1 MVRLAGMTVN
11 ANKPERWKA
20 DIAQSVALYNTWF
33 MRFAPEAY
41 RTERVK
47 ATKAVE
53 SALQATDNLRNIEP
67 ALLRRRPVVLKML
80 RMATAPPIARD
91 RLSGLAN
98 VSKSLIKTMEDK
110 ERIPRRGGAR
120 LDEQLRDMSRIIAR
134 LADKDIFPWLDDG
147 REPTEVE
154 IYRAATIVA
163 DRQCGAATDP
173 IVRNAQEQRQ
183 LTMIGQW
190 LEARGYKRIGTGTGI
205 TYQTMPAG
213 TFTFHLNV
221 PGTLENGNAVNI
233 TVDAAIK
240 SPESPQDALPI
251 LIEAKSAGDFTNTN
265 KRRKEEATKIAQLR
279 RRHGREVMFVLF
291 LCGYF
296 DGSYLG
302 YEAAEGID
310 WIWEHRIDDMAE
322 LGL

>member
-1 MVRLAGMTVN
+1 MTVN

-20 DIAQSVALYNTWF
+20 DIARSVDQYNTWF
-33 MRFAPEAY
+33 MQFAPEAY
-41 RTERVK
+41 RTERIT
-47 ATKAVE
+47 ATEAVE
-53 SALQATDNLRNIEP
+53 TALQATNHLRNIEP
-67 ALLRRRPVVLKML
+67 TLLRQSPLALRML

-91 RLSGLAN
+91 RLSGLAT
-98 VSKSLIKTMEDK
+98 VSKSLIKTME
-110 ERIPRRGGAR
+110 EEGRIPRRGGAR
-120 LDEQLRDMSRIIAR
+120 LDEQLERMSRIITR
-134 LADKDIFPWLDDG
+134 LLDKDIFPWLDEK
-147 REPTEVE
+147 REPSETE

-173 IVRNAQEQRQ
+173 IVRNAQEKRQ
-183 LTMIGQW
+183 LAMIAQW
-190 LEARGYKRIGTGTGI
+190 LEARGYRHIPSGTGT
-205 TYQTMPAG
+205 TYQILPAG
-213 TFTFHLNV
+213 SFTFHLNV
-221 PGTLENGNAVNI
+221 PGTLENGDGVNI

-240 SPESPQDALPI
+240 PIKSTADRLPI

-265 KRRKEEATKIAQLR
+265 KRRKEEASKIAQLR
-279 RRHGREVMFVLF
+279 HCHGREVVYVLF

-296 DGSYLG
+296 DSSYLG

>member
-1 MVRLAGMTVN
+1 MTVN

-20 DIAQSVALYNTWF
+20 DIAQSVDLYNTWF
-33 MRFAPEAY
+33 MRFAPVAY
-41 RTERVK
+41 RAERVT
-47 ATKAVE
+47 ATEAVE
-53 SALQATDNLRNIEP
+53 AALQATDNLRNISP
-67 ALLRRRPVVLKML
+67 DLLSQRPLVLKML

-110 ERIPRRGGAR
+110 GRVPRGGGAAMTE
-120 LDEQLRDMSRIIAR
+120 LLTSMTGIIAR
-134 LADKDIFPWLDDG
+134 LLDKDIFPWLDEG
-147 REPTEVE
+147 REPTEAEV
-154 IYRAATIVA
+154 YRAATIVA

-183 LTMIGQW
+183 LAMIAQW
-190 LEARGYKRIGTGTGI
+190 LKARGYERIGVGTGT

-213 TFTFHLNV
+213 SFTFHLNV
-221 PGTLENGNAVNI
+221 PGTLENGSTVNI

-240 SPESPQDALPI
+240 PLESTSAALPI

-279 RRHGREVMFVLF
+279 RCHGREVAFVLF

-310 WIWEHRIDDMAE
+310 WIWEHRIEDLAE

>member
-1 MVRLAGMTVN
+1 MTVN
-11 ANKPERWKA
+11 ANKLERWKA
-20 DIAQSVALYNTWF
+20 DIAQSVDLYNAWF

-41 RTERVK
+41 RKERVT
-47 ATKAVE
+47 AARAVE
-53 SALQATDNLRNIEP
+53 AALQATDYLRNIEP
-67 ALLRRRPVVLKML
+67 ALLRQSPVVLKML

-91 RLSGLAN
+91 RLSGLAG
-98 VSKSLIKTMEDK
+98 VSKSLIKAMEDGP
-110 ERIPRRGGAR
+110 RVPRRGAG
-120 LDEQLRDMSRIIAR
+120 LDAQLESMSRIIAR
-134 LADKDIFPWLDDG
+134 LLDRDIFPWLAG
-147 REPTEVE
+147 ERQPTEAE

-173 IVRNAQEQRQ
+173 IVRNAQERRQ
-183 LTMIGQW
+183 LAMIGQW
-190 LEARGYKRIGTGTGI
+190 LEARGYRFIGAGA

-213 TFTFHLNV
+213 SFSFHMNV
-221 PGTLENGNAVNI
+221 PGTLENGSAVNI

-240 SPESPQDALPI
+240 PSEAAPGALPI

-265 KRRKEEATKIAQLR
+265 KRRKEEATKVAQLR
-279 RRHGREVMFVLF
+279 RRHGREVVFVLF

-310 WIWEHRIDDMAE
+310 WIWEHRVDDMAE

>member
-1 MVRLAGMTVN
+1 MTIN

-20 DIAQSVALYNTWF
+20 DIAQSVDLYNTWF
-33 MRFAPEAY
+33 MQFAPEAY
-41 RTERVK
+41 RKERVT
-47 ATKAVE
+47 ATEAVE
-53 SALQATDNLRNIEP
+53 AALQATDNLRNI
-67 ALLRRRPVVLKML
+67 ATGLLRQRPLVLKML

-110 ERIPRRGGAR
+110 GRIPRGSDAR
-120 LDEQLRDMSRIIAR
+120 LTEQLASMSGIIAR
-134 LADKDIFPWLDDG
+134 LLDKDIFPWLGEG
-147 REPTEVE
+147 REPTDAEAH
-154 IYRAATIVA
+154 RAATIVA

-183 LTMIGQW
+183 LAMIAQW
-190 LEARGYKRIGTGTGI
+190 LVARGYERIGIGMGA

-213 TFTFHLNV
+213 SFAFHLNV
-221 PGTLENGNAVNI
+221 PGTLENGNLVNI
-233 TVDAAIK
+233 TVDAAIM
-240 SPESPQDALPI
+240 PLESTPGALPI

-279 RRHGREVMFVLF
+279 RRHGREVTFVLF

-310 WIWEHRIDDMAE
+310 WIWEHRIDDLAE